1 MGMEENAAL
10 EVVRDVLKTQ
20 NLGVLATFGEK
31 YPYTSLVGFVAGEN
45 ERTIIFTTL
54 RNTRKYQHLTQRP
67 EVSILISTGTN
78 DPSDFQESSAVTAF
92 GEARE
97 ATPSEK
103 DSFKALYLNKFP
115 FLENFTLDVGC
126 AFIKVDIKKYLVVT
140 RFQEVSEVVLGEK
153 GGDNRVRE

>member
-1 MGMEENAAL
+1 MEEDIAI
-10 EVVRDVLKTQ
+10 EVVREVLNAQ

-31 YPYTSLVGFVAGEN
+31 YPYTSLVGFVMGEN

-54 RNTRKYQHLTQRP
+54 RNTRKYLYLTRRP

-78 DPSDFQESSAVTAF
+78 HPSDFQKSSAVTAF

-97 ATPSEK
+97 AAPSEK
-103 DSFKALYLNKFP
+103 DGFKALFLKKFP
-115 FLENFTLDVGC
+115 FLEDFTLNAGC

-140 RFQEVSEVVLGEK
+140 RFQK
-153 GGDNRVRE
+153 VREIVLE